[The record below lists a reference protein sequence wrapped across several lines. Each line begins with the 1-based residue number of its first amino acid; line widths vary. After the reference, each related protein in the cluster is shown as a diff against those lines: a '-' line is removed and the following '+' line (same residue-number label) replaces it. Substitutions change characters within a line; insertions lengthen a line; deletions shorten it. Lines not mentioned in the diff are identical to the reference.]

1 MWLSVGPGPILSFA
15 VLERGCLASSVCNL
29 SSLSL
34 SSCPPLFYFSLS
46 GVAAPPGIWIP
57 CKMRFGRLST
67 ANDEEAGH
75 KALPIRLPLMKRNK
89 QSAQDAKENV
99 PPEVTD
105 EHEKGTAST
114 KASRRRTVID
124 FFKHKS
130 GHKVEAEPENILE
143 RMSTQRTKSVSAIFR
158 GFLSATKELTCPT
171 E

>member
-1 MWLSVGPGPILSFA
+1 
-15 VLERGCLASSVCNL
+15 
-29 SSLSL
+29 
-34 SSCPPLFYFSLS
+34 
-46 GVAAPPGIWIP
+46 
-57 CKMRFGRLST
+57 MRFGRLST

-105 EHEKGTAST
+105 DHEKATAST

-130 GHKVEAEPENILE
+130 GHKAEAEPENILE

-158 GFLSATKELTCPT
+158 EFLYFLSAPKELICPSEQEQT
-171 E
+171 WPTQQFLRLERNQSGPHLGTLQRTREKEGIG

>member
-1 MWLSVGPGPILSFA
+1 
-15 VLERGCLASSVCNL
+15 
-29 SSLSL
+29 
-34 SSCPPLFYFSLS
+34 
-46 GVAAPPGIWIP
+46 
-57 CKMRFGRLST
+57 MRFGRLST

-105 EHEKGTAST
+105 DHEKATAST

-130 GHKVEAEPENILE
+130 GHKAEAEPENILE

-158 GFLSATKELTCPT
+158 ELLSATKELTCPT
-171 E
+171 EQEQTWTTQQFLRLERNQSGPHLGTLQRTREKEGIG